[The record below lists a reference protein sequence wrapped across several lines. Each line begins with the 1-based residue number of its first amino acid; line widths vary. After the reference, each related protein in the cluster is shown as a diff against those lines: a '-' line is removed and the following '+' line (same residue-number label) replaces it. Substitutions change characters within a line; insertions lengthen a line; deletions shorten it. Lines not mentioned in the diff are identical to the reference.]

1 VGTFGEP
8 AVRGGNTSRREFL
21 RMGGAGLAGI
31 ALFGVAS
38 PGLGQTTGG
47 IVSALSLGI
56 GPINT
61 ATTNRVNLV
70 KALAYSTRHVVFPAG
85 DYRIDNSGTP
95 PIIRNFGGV
104 VEFESGARFVFT
116 NNRTKGLVF
125 EGGTL
130 ARLYDIRTTFSTL
143 PPVRVNAQECLHFAR
158 TTDTLIQNANVNGSA
173 AAGILFGRSV
183 RPTVRNAT
191 ITNTRAD
198 GLHFANCQNA
208 RVELLRTSGTGD
220 DGLAF
225 VDYGGQSLHGGFAT
239 DVEIR
244 NTGARGIAV
253 VGQSNVEIANFLV
266 DGTRGA
272 GLYVARELSYG
283 TATPAN
289 VSYHDGE
296 VVRAGTVL
304 KDGSYGANR
313 HSLFYNGATDRIVFS
328 RITSR
333 CPYALH
339 VATGGQPSRATL
351 TDITKSSTC

>member
-1 VGTFGEP
+1 MGTFGEP
-8 AVRGGNTSRREFL
+8 AIGGGTTSRREFL

-31 ALFGVAS
+31 ALLGVAS

-70 KALAYSTRHVVFPAG
+70 KALAYSNRHVVFPAG

-143 PPVRVNAQECLHFAR
+143 PPVRVNAQECLHFSQ

-198 GLHFANCQNA
+198 GLHFANCRNA
-208 RVELLRTSGTGD
+208 SVSCSARAEPGT
-220 DGLAF
+220 
-225 VDYGGQSLHGGFAT
+225 
-239 DVEIR
+239 
-244 NTGARGIAV
+244 TGWR
-253 VGQSNVEIANFLV
+253 
-266 DGTRGA
+266 
-272 GLYVARELSYG
+272 
-283 TATPAN
+283 
-289 VSYHDGE
+289 
-296 VVRAGTVL
+296 
-304 KDGSYGANR
+304 
-313 HSLFYNGATDRIVFS
+313 
-328 RITSR
+328 
-333 CPYALH
+333 
-339 VATGGQPSRATL
+339 
-351 TDITKSSTC
+351 SSTTVVIPTRRLRHRHRGQRLGGAWHLRGRPEGRGDCELPR